1 MHEFQSEEV
10 VRRSKD
16 MADDRAQSRSGRR
29 ARQSAGGQFKENHL
43 SSAPET
49 LQIAPVSIT
58 VYRFAVAT
66 VAARPQ
72 IEPGMTALSVP
83 EHGR

>member
-1 MHEFQSEEV
+1 MWQMTGPSSEAADVLAKAPEV
-10 VRRSKD
+10 QV
-16 MADDRAQSRSGRR
+16 
-29 ARQSAGGQFKENHL
+29 KENDL

-72 IEPGMTALSVP
+72 IEPGMIALSVP
-83 EHGR
+83 EQGR